1 MLATLFAVLCD
12 CKLHKQTRKWNICN
26 KMSPMYITLSIL
38 PLSPFSAS
46 LWLLWLPRHNK
57 LLSKTAR
64 VFSVHGKC
72 QCQNVSH
79 TPLLTW
85 PTWRMRNFVLFTTLC
100 LTRNSM
106 CLVYYLCIGRR
117 EDCNWFLAY
126 MPYNLSSQTIK
137 CLIKINS
144 LPQKLKSKFDL
155 AKRR

>member
-26 KMSPMYITLSIL
+26 EMSPLYITLSN
-38 PLSPFSAS
+38 PPFSFL

-64 VFSVHGKC
+64 VFSVQCSWQMPMPKC
-72 QCQNVSH
+72 FTHS
-79 TPLLTW
+79 PRLTW

-100 LTRNSM
+100 LHQNSM
-106 CLVYYLCIGRR
+106 CLLYYLCIGRR
-117 EDCNWFLAY
+117 EDCNCFLAY

-137 CLIKINS
+137 CLIKINP
-144 LPQKLKSKFDL
+144 LAQKIESKFVL
-155 AKRR
+155 ARHR